1 MFERFLMTVLGM
13 QQIILGYP
21 WLERTNP
28 KINWKKKNFLW
39 WEEDKDQPN
48 IYALIQE
55 AIEGDVYKETEDL
68 VISYLGYTQHKINN

>member
-1 MFERFLMTVLGM
+1 MFERFLVTVLAT

-28 KINWKKKNFLW
+28 KINWRKKNYSW

-48 IYALIQE
+48 IYALI
-55 AIEGDVYKETEDL
+55 
-68 VISYLGYTQHKINN
+68 